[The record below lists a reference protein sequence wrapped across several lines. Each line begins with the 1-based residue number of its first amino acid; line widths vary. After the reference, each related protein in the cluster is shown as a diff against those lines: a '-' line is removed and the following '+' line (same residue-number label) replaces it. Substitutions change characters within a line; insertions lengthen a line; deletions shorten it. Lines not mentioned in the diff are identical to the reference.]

1 MQKTGKTIRIL
12 EQECEACFSE
22 GVLLSEHTSFGIGG
36 PASIFVEVQTKTM
49 LRNIL
54 GVADKLGLKLF
65 VLGGGTNLLVSDIGF
80 DGLVIKISSS
90 DIHPDPEHGELAVDA
105 GALTASVVEQSIAL
119 GLGGLEFAAGLPGS
133 IGGALVGNAGCFGHS
148 LGERL
153 KRATIISRAGAELEV
168 DNPGW
173 FAFDYRYSKVL
184 GSGSVLIDAT
194 FELTKAES
202 ERLRAVADD
211 HISQRTM
218 KHPSKGTRTAG
229 SYFKN
234 LPPLGPGEPRRAA
247 GLLLD
252 EVGARDLCV
261 GDAAVFEKHANIVV
275 NKGRATA
282 QDVLELTQ
290 EMARRVRER
299 FAIELIP
306 EVRFVGEQ

>member
-1 MQKTGKTIRIL
+1 
-12 EQECEACFSE
+12 
-22 GVLLSEHTSFGIGG
+22 LS
-36 PASIFVEVQTKTM
+36 
-49 LRNIL
+49 
-54 GVADKLGLKLF
+54 D
-65 VLGGGTNLLVSDIGF
+65 
-80 DGLVIKISSS
+80 
-90 DIHPDPEHGELAVDA
+90 
-105 GALTASVVEQSIAL
+105 
-119 GLGGLEFAAGLPGS
+119 
-133 IGGALVGNAGCFGHS
+133 
-148 LGERL
+148 RL
-153 KRATIISRAGAELEV
+153 KSATIISQTGAELQV
-168 DNPGW
+168 NSPSW

-211 HISQRTM
+211 HISQRSI
-218 KHPSKGTRTAG
+218 KHPPKGMHTAG

-261 GDAAVFEKHANIVV
+261 GDAAVFDKHANIVI

-282 QDVLELTQ
+282 QDVLELTR
-290 EMARRVRER
+290 EMARRVHER